1 MTEQEALN
9 EAHRITKQSMLHK
22 RAKGETMSDVKGDMQ
37 NIQKLREITK
47 ASISD
52 CKSALEAT
60 KTIEEAIDWL
70 AKKGIVDGL
79 RLSGESK
86 EGACFSYIHTNQ
98 KVGVLLDLGCQTDFV
113 AKTDE
118 FKALGRDIC
127 LHIAGSSPFPRFV
140 NESDVDETPLG
151 FDQLNLLIDKT
162 KIEKGFDANIPL
174 SAIPEKQQQMI
185 AKISE
190 GRFSKWKKEI
200 CLLSQKFVKNPTITI
215 GDLVNKLS
223 GLTKE
228 KIVVRKFTRY
238 EI

>member
-1 MTEQEALN
+1 M
-9 EAHRITKQSMLHK
+9 K
-22 RAKGETMSDVKGDMQ
+22 D
-37 NIQKLREITK
+37 IQKLREITK

-60 KTIEEAIDWL
+60 DTIEQAIDWL

-118 FKALGRDIC
+118 FKQLGKNIC

-140 NESDVDETPLG
+140 DENDIDGTVDMALE
-151 FDQLNLLIDKT
+151 QYSLIAAKT
-162 KIEKGFDANIPL
+162 RAEKGFSETGPWEEIPV
-174 SAIPEKQQQMI
+174 KQRMI
-185 AKISE
+185 VAKIID
-190 GRFSKWKKEI
+190 GRFAKWKKEI
-200 CLLSQKFVKNPTITI
+200 SLLSQKFVKDSTVTI

-223 GLTKE
+223 GVTKE

>member
-22 RAKGETMSDVKGDMQ
+22 RAKGETMSDVKVDMQ

-140 NESDVDETPLG
+140 DEKETVSSQLEI
-151 FDQLNLLIDKT
+151 DQLKLIMDKT
-162 KIEKGFDANIPL
+162 LVEKGFSEDVKRESIPD
-174 SAIPEKQQQMI
+174 KQWEMI
-185 AKISE
+185 VKIAT
-190 GRFSKWKKEI
+190 GRLSKWRKEI

>member
-1 MTEQEALN
+1 
-9 EAHRITKQSMLHK
+9 
-22 RAKGETMSDVKGDMQ
+22 MQ

-60 KTIEEAIDWL
+60 KTVEEAIDWL

-113 AKTDE
+113 AKTYE
-118 FKALGRDIC
+118 LKARGSDIC
-127 LHIAGSSPFPRFV
+127 LLICGASPFPRFV
-140 NESDVDETPLG
+140 NENDVDGTDLAIN
-151 FDQLNLLIDKT
+151 QLSLINDKT
-162 KIEKGFDANIPL
+162 KEEKGFSANTPWET
-174 SAIPEKQQQMI
+174 IPEKQQQMI
-185 AKISE
+185 TKISE
-190 GRFSKWKKEI
+190 GRFTKWKKEI
-200 CLLSQKFVKNPTITI
+200 CLLSQKFVKDPTVTV

-228 KIVVRKFTRY
+228 KIVIRKFTRY

>member
-9 EAHRITKQSMLHK
+9 EAHRITKQLMLHK
-22 RAKGETMSDVKGDMQ
+22 RAKGETMSDVKVDMQ

-86 EGACFSYIHTNQ
+86 EGACFSYIHINQ

-140 NESDVDETPLG
+140 NENDVDGTDLASN
-151 FDQLNLLIDKT
+151 QLSLINDKT
-162 KIEKGFDANIPL
+162 KEEKGFSANTPWET
-174 SAIPEKQQQMI
+174 IPEKQQQMI
-185 AKISE
+185 TKISE
-190 GRFSKWKKEI
+190 GRFTKWKKEI
-200 CLLSQKFVKNPTITI
+200 CLLSQKFVKDPTITV

-228 KIVVRKFTRY
+228 KIVIRKFTRY

>member
-1 MTEQEALN
+1 
-9 EAHRITKQSMLHK
+9 
-22 RAKGETMSDVKGDMQ
+22 MQ

-127 LHIAGSSPFPRFV
+127 LHICGASPFPRFV

-190 GRFSKWKKEI
+190 GRFTKWKKEI
-200 CLLSQKFVKNPTITI
+200 CLLSQKFVKDPTII
-215 GDLVNKLS
+215 VGDLVNKLS

-228 KIVVRKFTRY
+228 KIVVRRFTRY

>member
-1 MTEQEALN
+1 
-9 EAHRITKQSMLHK
+9 
-22 RAKGETMSDVKGDMQ
+22 MQ

-60 KTIEEAIDWL
+60 KSIEEAIDWL

-127 LHIAGSSPFPRFV
+127 LHICGASPFPRFV
-140 NESDVDETPLG
+140 NENDVDGTDLAIN
-151 FDQLNLLIDKT
+151 QLSLINDKT
-162 KIEKGFDANIPL
+162 KEEKGFSANTPWET
-174 SAIPEKQQQMI
+174 IPEKQQQMI
-185 AKISE
+185 TKISE
-190 GRFSKWKKEI
+190 GRFTKWKKEI
-200 CLLSQKFVKNPTITI
+200 CLLSQKFVKDPTVTV

-228 KIVVRKFTRY
+228 KIVIRKFTRY

>member
-1 MTEQEALN
+1 MTEQETLN
-9 EAHRITKQSMLHK
+9 LAHQITNQDMIIKG
-22 RAKGETMSDVKGDMQ
+22 AKGEMMSETKV
-37 NIQKLREITK
+37 NTHNLQKLREITK

-60 KTIEEAIDWL
+60 KTVEEAIDWL

-127 LHIAGSSPFPRFV
+127 LHITGSSPFPRFV
-140 NESDVDETPLG
+140 DENDVDGTDLAIN
-151 FDQLNLLIDKT
+151 QLSLINDKT
-162 KIEKGFDANIPL
+162 KEEKGFSANTPWET
-174 SAIPEKQQQMI
+174 IPEKQQQMI

-190 GRFSKWKKEI
+190 GRFTKWKKEI
-200 CLLSQKFVKNPTITI
+200 CLLSQKFVKDPTITV

>member
-1 MTEQEALN
+1 
-9 EAHRITKQSMLHK
+9 
-22 RAKGETMSDVKGDMQ
+22 MQ

-52 CKSALEAT
+52 CKAALEAT

-140 NESDVDETPLG
+140 DENDIDGTVNMALE
-151 FDQLNLLIDKT
+151 QYSLIAAKT
-162 KIEKGFDANIPL
+162 RAEKGFSETGPWEE
-174 SAIPEKQQQMI
+174 IPEKQRMI
-185 AKISE
+185 VAKIID

-200 CLLSQKFVKNPTITI
+200 CLLSQKFVKDPTITI

>member
-1 MTEQEALN
+1 
-9 EAHRITKQSMLHK
+9 
-22 RAKGETMSDVKGDMQ
+22 MQ

-60 KTIEEAIDWL
+60 KTVEEAIDWL

-140 NESDVDETPLG
+140 DEKEIVGSQLEA
-151 FDQLNLLIDKT
+151 DQLHLFQDKT
-162 KIEKGFDANIPL
+162 MEEKGFITNEERTNM
-174 SAIPEKQQQMI
+174 SEKQWEMVVKI
-185 AKISE
+185 AT
-190 GRFSKWKKEI
+190 GRLSKWKKEI
-200 CLLSQKFVKNPTITI
+200 CLLSQKFVKDPTITV
-215 GDLVNKLS
+215 GDLVNRLS

-228 KIVVRKFTRY
+228 KIVIRKFTRY

>member
-22 RAKGETMSDVKGDMQ
+22 RAKGETMSDVKVDMQ
-37 NIQKLREITK
+37 DIQKLREITK

-140 NESDVDETPLG
+140 DEKETVSSQLEI
-151 FDQLNLLIDKT
+151 DQLKPIMDKT
-162 KIEKGFDANIPL
+162 LVEKGFSEDAKRESIPD
-174 SAIPEKQQQMI
+174 KQWEMI
-185 AKISE
+185 VKIAT
-190 GRFSKWKKEI
+190 GRLSKWRKEI
-200 CLLSQKFVKNPTITI
+200 CLLSQKFVKDPTITI